1 MIEIK
6 NLSKTFGKVRALD
19 DVSLVIEPGIHGLL
33 GPNGS
38 GKTTL
43 FRCLTRIIEPD
54 SGEINVPAKISY
66 LPQKFGFYKSMQ
78 VVDVMKY
85 FALLKKIPSAD
96 AVRETDELLA
106 KVNLSTE
113 RKKRVGQLSG
123 GMLRR
128 LGIALSLQGNP
139 DLLLVDEPTVGL
151 DPEERLN
158 FKQLL
163 MDVGRQRSIVISTHI
178 VNDVEALCDKIIILH
193 KGKVVAHDTQ
203 AGIAGFARG
212 KVYNIA
218 VADKDRLVEP
228 YHVTQRFFDG
238 EVEYLH
244 LLSNQRQAAIEKAP
258 GIEDGYLLYIREAEQ
273 GGQ

>member
-19 DVSLVIEPGIHGLL
+19 DISLVIEPGIHGLL

-85 FALLKKIPSAD
+85 FALLKKIPSTD
-96 AVRETDELLA
+96 AVREIDELLA

-244 LLSNQRQAAIEKAP
+244 
-258 GIEDGYLLYIREAEQ
+258 
-273 GGQ
+273 